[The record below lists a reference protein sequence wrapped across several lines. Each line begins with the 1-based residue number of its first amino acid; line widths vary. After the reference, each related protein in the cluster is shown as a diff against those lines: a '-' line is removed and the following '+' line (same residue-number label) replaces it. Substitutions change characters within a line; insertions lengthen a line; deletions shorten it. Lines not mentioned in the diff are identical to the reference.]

1 MSAAVQPERLLK
13 ELNQL
18 WAESARQPG
27 SSGHDVLRACSMTL
41 LVLTE
46 RSRNATGVMETLA
59 GLMPLYPCRLLVV
72 EITNEP
78 QRRLEASVRAHCWQ
92 TFGGRR
98 QVCVEQV
105 SFRAAAGAVA
115 DLPPVVRALIVPD
128 LPVLLWCMQ
137 TDLLAREDAAAL
149 LQTAGKVIMDS
160 GGAEP
165 REVFA
170 RMESLRAAGL
180 LVADL
185 AWTRLTRWR
194 ELLAHTFAACSGD
207 APQPVDK
214 VTVSHSGASPGTE
227 ALYLAGWLR
236 SAFDPQPACVFAPAG
251 DSELPPGRPAAVALE
266 GPGLSLALAA
276 LGGGGVEVRANES
289 VSWTRIEPR
298 DETSLLEEE
307 LGIVG
312 PDPVFEEA
320 FQGAAE
326 LARAAL

>member
-27 SSGHDVLRACSMTL
+27 SSGQDVLRACSMTL
-41 LVLTE
+41 LVLTR
-46 RSRNATGVMETLA
+46 RSANATGVMETLA
-59 GLMPLYPCRLLVV
+59 GLMPLYPCRLMVV
-72 EITNEP
+72 EITDEP
-78 QRRLEASVRAHCWQ
+78 GRRLEASVRAHCWK
-92 TFGGRR
+92 TFGDRR

-105 SFRAAAGAVA
+105 LFRAAAGAVA
-115 DLPPVVRALIVPD
+115 DLPPVIRALIVPD
-128 LPVLLWCMQ
+128 LPVLLWCTGM
-137 TDLLAREDAAAL
+137 DLLARADAAAL
-149 LQTAGKVIMDS
+149 LQTAGKVIVNSS
-160 GGAEP
+160 GVEP
-165 REVFA
+165 RAAFA
-170 RMESLRAAGL
+170 QIESLRTQGL
-180 LVADL
+180 LAGDL

-194 ELLAHTFAACSGD
+194 ELLAQTFAACSGD

-214 VTVSHSGASPGTE
+214 VTVSHSGARPGTE
-227 ALYLAGWLR
+227 AFYLAGWLR
-236 SAFDPQPACVFAPAG
+236 SAFHPQPACVFAPAG
-251 DSELPPGRPAAVALE
+251 DSELPPGRPAAAALG
-266 GPGLSLALAA
+266 GPGLSLSLAA
-276 LGGGGVEVRANES
+276 LSGGGVEVRTNDS
-289 VSWTRIEPR
+289 VSWTRIEAR